1 MERVAFSSSKLVTI
15 AAGLLCAGGL
25 MSYFRADENAKP
37 LALNIALTCGAIAT
51 TTQLLTTNHEQL
63 ANEQLGELVEKLSKP
78 LKQLEADSKQKDS
91 VIAEIRRIHREN
103 EVQLEKASTELGVA
117 KDAIALLK
125 IQIASKT
132 KELEAKLSERDTRVD
147 DFLTKF
153 KHQLAEDLSDRVHRV
168 YNKLAETVKSKIG
181 SDDYQTIHGQL
192 QNFSDSLDNL
202 YQSHCDLLLEI
213 PDLEGDDII
222 TLSINIYSQIC
233 DEISA
238 LRVRFRN
245 LLNIHERME
254 LNNAFEIL
262 GNISRTH
269 TPITKAQ
276 QLINQYSDYQRQQLE
291 NIYGKSLE
299 NDQSLEELKNQV
311 QDLLNQIESKN
322 LLIAELKKPL
332 RWTPAT
338 RDDLR
343 VGNVI
348 ITYFESLGIILDR
361 ASSDYQK
368 WDAIL
373 SFHIDRNSRVILPK
387 ELNEHS
393 EKLQQLTHTLA
404 PINFKWDSE
413 TGMITAYLLL
423 SKKPQKTV
431 DDEVI
436 NDVLQFIQPPESL
449 IEFVKNAYHVGMWAE
464 TGGGKSTAISN
475 VIGGMIEELGG
486 VPTIR
491 TTIPKLDAD
500 TAKIFP
506 HVDWLGVPNSIFGL
520 LEAALE
526 IQYRI
531 HINEQAFLKGEEI
544 GEFDPILFF
553 IDEINLIFTRWK
565 SINEADLEDVLERFA
580 DTLSGEKL
588 EYFNQFMRIELG
600 NYKQQFA
607 KKLLLFI
614 WQTGR
619 SLRVKSLIAG
629 QNLQPG
635 SFGMM
640 VNDLANCAYISFG
653 DSIRS
658 CQKYKVRDI
667 DADLVSKNSNLLQK
681 ALKTNPQLKYTALY
695 CPTQGEAFFGTLP
708 PPNHYQWD
716 KDLVR
721 PEMSKTV
728 QNPVQ
733 NASNGAFNWTED
745 SKAVQLRPT
754 LDTPQ
759 GKGLDVFKDASN
771 LPKKFQNLSFEAYV
785 QLWTQLP
792 KKPDGSVHKTL
803 AYEKVFG
810 VSRSSDRKVV
820 SDLIDWLERN
830 LS

>member
-1 MERVAFSSSKLVTI
+1 MERVNFSSSRLVTI
-15 AAGLLCAGGL
+15 ATGLLCAGGL
-25 MSYFRADENAKP
+25 LSYFRADETAKP
-37 LALNIALTCGAIAT
+37 LALNIALSCGAIAAT
-51 TTQLLTTNHEQL
+51 AQLLSQHHEQL
-63 ANEQLGELVEKLSKP
+63 ANEQFGELAEKLSKP
-78 LKQLEADSKQKDS
+78 LKGLEAENKQKTS
-91 VIAEIRRIHREN
+91 ALAELKQLYGDRTN
-103 EVQLEKASTELGVA
+103 ELEKANTELGVA
-117 KDAIALLK
+117 RDAIALLK
-125 IQIASKT
+125 IQIAAKT
-132 KELEAKLSERDTRVD
+132 KELEANLGERDTRVD

-153 KHQLAEDLSDRVHRV
+153 KHQLAEDLSNRIHRV
-168 YNKLAETVKSKIG
+168 YNSLAETVKSKIG
-181 SDDYQTIHGQL
+181 SDDYQTIYGQL
-192 QNFSDSLDNL
+192 QNFSDNLDDL
-202 YQSHCDLLLEI
+202 YQSHSDLLLEI
-213 PDLEGDDII
+213 DDLEGEDII

-233 DEISA
+233 DEVSA

-245 LLNIHERME
+245 LLNIHERLE

-262 GNISRTH
+262 GNVSQTH

-276 QLINQYSDYQRQQLE
+276 QLIREQSNYQRQQLE
-291 NIYGKSLE
+291 NIYGKSIE

-311 QDLLNQIESKN
+311 QDLLNQIEAKN

-332 RWTPAT
+332 KWTPAT

-348 ITYFESLGIILDR
+348 IAYFEGLGIILDR

-373 SFHIDRNSRVILPK
+373 AFHIDRNSRVILPK

-393 EKLQQLTHTLA
+393 EKLQQLTHTLS
-404 PINFKWDSE
+404 PITFKWDAE
-413 TGMITAYLLL
+413 AGVMTAYLLL
-423 SKKPQKTV
+423 AKKPQKTV

-436 NDVLQFIQPPESL
+436 NDVIQFIKPPESL
-449 IEFVKNAYHVGMWAE
+449 IEFVKTAYHVGMWAE
-464 TGGGKSTAISN
+464 TGSGKSTAISN
-475 VIGGMIEELGG
+475 VIGGMIQELGG
-486 VPTIR
+486 LPTIR

-544 GEFDPILFF
+544 GDFDPILFF

-565 SINEADLEDVLERFA
+565 SVTEADLDNVLDRFA

-588 EYFNQFMRIELG
+588 EYFTQFMKIELG

-667 DADLVSKNSNLLQK
+667 DADLVSRNSNLLQK

-716 KDLVR
+716 KELVR
-721 PEMSKTV
+721 PKMSKSV

-733 NASNGAFNWTED
+733 NASNGMSNWTED
-745 SKAVQLRPT
+745 SFTVQLRPT
-754 LDTPQ
+754 LDTSQ
-759 GKGLDVFKDASN
+759 GKGLDVFNDASN

-785 QLWTQLP
+785 QLWMELP
-792 KKPDGSVHKTL
+792 KKPDGSVYKTL

-820 SDLIDWLERN
+820 SDFIDWLERKF
-830 LS
+830 S